1 MHSGRTPRGPRLG
14 GPVQW
19 GKWPAMLFRGARTG
33 RARGVVTTRRLRAG
47 RHDGVHAGGPMSAN
61 QRHGAVSGLAGA
73 TGRTSGKEEGVGA
86 HQKGGS
92 TVRR

>member
-1 MHSGRTPRGPRLG
+1 VAACYAQWPDATWASAGRP
-14 GPVQW
+14 GPV
-19 GKWPAMLFRGARTG
+19 GKMARDAISWRAH
-33 RARGVVTTRRLRAG
+33 RARSRRGHHA
-47 RHDGVHAGGPMSAN
+47 HAGGPMSAN